1 MSDQTADKVTLCL
14 DGKYRWVYEMSLI
27 RNATIPLLML
37 KVLLITIVLIE
48 IILLV
53 VAIAAGEDIA
63 EFFVSSL
70 MIIGI
75 ALLVLIPMGILGYL
89 IYSWHMGWYYCV
101 VFEMDEN
108 GVLHAQQ
115 ENQVKKAGLLSDIA
129 ILAGLAAGNPTTVG
143 SALLAKTN
151 NSMYTDFGDVI
162 RLRAVKERNVIY
174 INNNQVYVRDEDFD
188 FVFDYIKK
196 RCPKVKS

>member
-37 KVLLITIVLIE
+37 KVLLITIVIIE
-48 IILLV
+48 IIFLIIA
-53 VAIAAGEDIA
+53 VAEGEDIA

-70 MIIGI
+70 QTIGVVFLI
-75 ALLVLIPMGILGYL
+75 LIPVGILGYL
-89 IYSWHMGWYYCV
+89 LYSWQMGWYYCV

-115 ENQVKKAGLLSDIA
+115 ENQVKKAGLLTDIA
-129 ILAGLAAGNPTTVG
+129 ILAGLVAGNPTTVG

-162 RLRAVKERNVIY
+162 RLKAVKERNVIY

-188 FVFDYIKK
+188 FVWNYIKDHSPET
-196 RCPKVKS
+196 RL

>member
-1 MSDQTADKVTLCL
+1 MSDQPNDKVTLCL

-27 RNATIPLLML
+27 RNATIPLLLL
-37 KVLLITIVLIE
+37 KVLLITLVIIE
-48 IILLV
+48 IIFLV
-53 VAIAAGEDIA
+53 IAIATGEDIG

-70 MIIGI
+70 KMIGI
-75 ALLVLIPMGILGYL
+75 TLLAIIPVGILGYL
-89 IYSWHMGWYYCV
+89 IYSWQMGWYYCV

-108 GVLHAQQ
+108 GILHAQQ
-115 ENQVKKAGLLSDIA
+115 ENQVKKAGLLTDIA

-151 NSMYTDFGDVI
+151 TSMYTEFEDVFM
-162 RLRAVKERNVIY
+162 LRAVRERNVIY
-174 INNNQVYVRDEDFD
+174 INNNHVYVQDEDFD
-188 FVFDYIKK
+188 FVLNYINK

>member
-37 KVLLITIVLIE
+37 KVLLITIVIIE
-48 IILLV
+48 IIFLIIA
-53 VAIAAGEDIA
+53 VAEGEDIA

-70 MIIGI
+70 QTIGVV
-75 ALLVLIPMGILGYL
+75 LLILIPVGILGYL
-89 IYSWHMGWYYCV
+89 LYSWQMGWYYCV
-101 VFEMDEN
+101 VFEMDDN

-115 ENQVKKAGLLSDIA
+115 ENQVKKAGLLTDIA
-129 ILAGLAAGNPTTVG
+129 ILAGLVAGNPTTVG

-151 NSMYTDFGDVI
+151 TSMYTDFEDVI
-162 RLRAVKERNVIY
+162 LLRAVRERNVIY
-174 INNNQVYVRDEDFD
+174 INNNHVYVHDEDFD
-188 FVFDYIKK
+188 FVLDYIKK